1 MLILSFVPF
10 VPFVALLFCAFCGS
24 MRRGGTWIQRW
35 RVPLGFL
42 CAAVFL
48 FFAKPT
54 PKALLIG
61 ASVSLL
67 GLALRAWAA
76 GHIRKNAQLA
86 TSGPY
91 AFTRNPLYL
100 GSFLLGLGFTIA
112 SGRLLL
118 GLLFAALFLGIYLP
132 VMRVEATT
140 MAGLFGKEF
149 ETYRRAVPLFF
160 PRLTPFRQ
168 NESAVRFD
176 GTLYLRYREYRAALG
191 LIIAWGLL
199 LIKTYYF

>member
-1 MLILSFVPF
+1 
-10 VPFVALLFCAFCGS
+10 
-24 MRRGGTWIQRW
+24 
-35 RVPLGFL
+35 VPLGFL
-42 CAAVFL
+42 CAAAFL

-54 PKALLIG
+54 PRALLIG
-61 ASVSLL
+61 ACVSLL

-112 SGRLLL
+112 SGRWVL

-132 VMRVEATT
+132 VMRVEASH
-140 MAGLFGKEF
+140 MAELFGKDF
-149 ETYRRAVPLFF
+149 ESYRRSAPLFF
-160 PRLTPFRQ
+160 PRPTPFRQ
-168 NESAVRFD
+168 NESAENRFD

-191 LIIAWGLL
+191 LVIAWGLL
-199 LIKTYYF
+199 LIKIYYF